1 MLMQIVNSVEWQI
14 QTSQTWVLLIP
25 IVYWGKK
32 SMQRNVS
39 DYFKETSEFIY
50 FFLSN
55 NTDSSQVIKE
65 A

>member
-1 MLMQIVNSVEWQI
+1 MLMQIVNSEEWQI

-50 FFLSN
+50 FFCQI
-55 NTDSSQVIKE
+55 TQTVVKW
-65 A
+65 